1 MARTVHCAKLDRDL
15 PALESPPFG
24 GPLGQRIFDNV
35 SQQAWEMWESQATV
49 LMNHYGLSMGDPEA
63 RKFLREQMEEF
74 FFSPEAKMPSDF
86 DPATVKG
93 GGAPSKGGGA
103 SKK

>member
-1 MARTVHCAKLDRDL
+1 MARMVHCAKLDREL
-15 PALESPPFG
+15 PALDAPPVG
-24 GPLGQRIFDNV
+24 GSLGQRIYNEV
-35 SQQAWEMWESQATV
+35 SQQAWEMWEQQATL

-74 FFSPEAKMPSDF
+74 FFAPDAKMPAEF

-93 GGAPSKGGGA
+93 GGPAKGGA
-103 SKK
+103 AKK

>member
-1 MARTVHCAKLDRDL
+1 MARMVHCVKLDREL
-15 PALESPPFG
+15 PGLESAPVG
-24 GPLGQRIFDNV
+24 GELGQRIYDQA
-35 SQQAWEMWESQATV
+35 SQQAWEMWEQQATL

-93 GGAPSKGGGA
+93 GGAPSKGGA
-103 SKK
+103 AKK